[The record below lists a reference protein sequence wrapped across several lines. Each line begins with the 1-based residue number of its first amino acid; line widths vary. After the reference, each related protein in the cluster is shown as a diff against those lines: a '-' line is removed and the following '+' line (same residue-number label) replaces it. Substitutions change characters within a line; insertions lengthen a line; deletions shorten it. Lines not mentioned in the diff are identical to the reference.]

1 MSGIGMQDILALLK
15 EAWVPEQKKE
25 QLRNLIL
32 DTIDMAEDMTKK
44 IKETMGE
51 K

>member
-1 MSGIGMQDILALLK
+1 MSGIGMSDIIALLK
-15 EAWVPEQKKE
+15 EDWVPEQKKA

-44 IKETMGE
+44 MKESLGE
-51 K
+51 R